1 MNPSY
6 DSTLY
11 HGKAVMSTM
20 SFAEIAGLLY
30 RKKLYHKKGTA
41 DLTVPL
47 HKYEYNH
54 KLLHCP
60 KVGLKTPDFSPSG
73 TEQVLWEVVP
83 EFA

>member
-1 MNPSY
+1 
-6 DSTLY
+6 
-11 HGKAVMSTM
+11 MSTM

-47 HKYEYNH
+47 HKYDFNH
-54 KLLHCP
+54 KLLHSP

-73 TEQVLWEVVP
+73 TEQVLWEVVT